1 MEEEIEEI
9 IEKVKTSSY
18 NELDLKIML
27 AIIEK
32 FKSWLANYWAEE

>member
-32 FKSWLANYWAEE
+32 FKS